1 MAIKRKERLADPF
14 SVRLPIDDLAYA
26 ETVARD
32 LHLSGVGEVLRLA
45 LREYRKAAARRA
57 LVGD

>member
-1 MAIKRKERLADPF
+1 MAIKRKERLAEPF
-14 SVRLPIDDLAYA
+14 SVRLGIDDLAYA

-32 LHLSGVGEVLRLA
+32 LHLSVGEVLRLA

-57 LVGD
+57 LIGD